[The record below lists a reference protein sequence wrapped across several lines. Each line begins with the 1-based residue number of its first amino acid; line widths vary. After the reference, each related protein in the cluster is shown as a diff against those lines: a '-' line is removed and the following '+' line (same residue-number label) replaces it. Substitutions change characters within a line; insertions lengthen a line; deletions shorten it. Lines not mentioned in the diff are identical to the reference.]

1 VSVRLSTPIGI
12 LDEHPEWSAR
22 LIAEL
27 QHRRLPFEK
36 IDHSNHAF
44 DPRDRVPRYSVIVN
58 RTSPSSHRRG
68 HGAVL
73 FYAEAL
79 LAHWEGLGVPV
90 INPVRAYRFEKSKAL
105 QIGLFERLGV
115 HYPRTVIVNHRD
127 QVLKASGELRFPLLV
142 KPNVGGS
149 GALIERFESR
159 AELEAR
165 SATLDFGPDGTALV
179 QEYVESEEGAIVRI
193 EVMDDRYLYA
203 IRIVRTASDFN
214 LCGRHLPGPRI
225 APERRPWRLSRRD
238 EPGAQRHALRGSA
251 GGGRAGARPGPR
263 RVDRH
268 RRDRVS
274 GGPHRRPCLF
284 LRRQRHLQLRRQCAR
299 GAGLRPLPAV
309 CGLHRPGGDR
319 HRRNPMSLKLAP
331 AHGRPPGGD
340 ARQLEQGE
348 DVIIV
353 AAVSDDE
360 ARAKFPNG
368 RRALTPYL
376 RLTPQPR

>member
-1 VSVRLSTPIGI
+1 VSVWLSTPIGI

-79 LAHWEGLGVPV
+79 LAHWEGLGIPV

-115 HYPRTVIVNHRD
+115 DYPRTVIVNHRD

-149 GALIERFESR
+149 GALIERFDSR
-159 AELEAR
+159 AELEAMN
-165 SATLDFGPDGTALV
+165 ATLDFGPDGTALV

-214 LCGRHLPGPRI
+214 LCPADICRVPESPPSADLGACPVEAKPGLSVMRYE
-225 APERRPWRLSRRD
+225 AP
-238 EPGAQRHALRGSA
+238 
-251 GGGRAGARPGPR
+251 
-263 RVDRH
+263 
-268 RRDRVS
+268 
-274 GGPHRRPCLF
+274 
-284 LRRQRHLQLRRQCAR
+284 
-299 GAGLRPLPAV
+299 PAV
-309 CGLHRPGGDR
+309 VEQARALARAASIDVGGIEYLVGRTDGR
-319 HRRNPMSLKLAP
+319 VYFYDVNATSNFVANAP
-331 AHGRPPGGD
+331 AVLGFDPFPRFADYIVRVATGTGGI
-340 ARQLEQGE
+340 R
-348 DVIIV
+348 
-353 AAVSDDE
+353 
-360 ARAKFPNG
+360 
-368 RRALTPYL
+368 
-376 RLTPQPR
+376 